1 MSGIVSRSEQI
12 RRAGRGSRQS
22 MFVTRLA
29 LLYARL
35 WRGTARF
42 DDEFSL
48 FVCTGLRGG
57 FGRGGTTFGG
67 AYLTKGNTARRV
79 LRHEAVH
86 ADQWA
91 NFGLTFPFR
100 YLAEEARH
108 RGPANKYEIEAGLAD
123 GGYRQPG

>member
-1 MSGIVSRSEQI
+1 ML
-12 RRAGRGSRQS
+12 
-22 MFVTRLA
+22 VTRLA
-29 LLYARL
+29 LIYSRA
-35 WRGTARF
+35 WGGEPHF
-42 DDEFSL
+42 DEEFSI

-67 AYLTKGNTARRV
+67 AYLTKANTARRV

-91 NFGLTFPFR
+91 RFGFGFPVR

-108 RGPANKYEIEAGLAD
+108 RGAANKYEIAAGLAD
-123 GGYRQPG
+123 GGYRAQS

>member
-1 MSGIVSRSEQI
+1 MSGTVSRSEQL
-12 RRAGRGSRQS
+12 RRAGRGSRQAV
-22 MFVTRLA
+22 FVTRLA
-29 LLYARL
+29 LLYAGL
-35 WRGTARF
+35 WRGTASF
-42 DDEFSL
+42 DDEFEI

-79 LRHEAVH
+79 LRHESVH

-91 NFGLTFPFR
+91 RFGLTFPFR

-108 RGPANKYEIEAGLAD
+108 RGPANKYEREAGLAD